1 VAVTFYDT
9 VKKKPETPFAEILR
23 ELRAKAYAAEGE
35 DSYAAYC
42 FYGDPHAS
50 AARP

>member
-1 VAVTFYDT
+1 
-9 VKKKPETPFAEILR
+9 
-23 ELRAKAYAAEGE
+23 LRAKAYAAEGE

-50 AARP
+50 AAKP